1 MVEVPLSVGRGGL
14 SILNVRPPGW
24 FKEEMPWQVGAGGTS
39 LGPSRGRAQL

>member
-24 FKEEMPWQVGAGGTS
+24 FKEEMLWQAGAGGTS